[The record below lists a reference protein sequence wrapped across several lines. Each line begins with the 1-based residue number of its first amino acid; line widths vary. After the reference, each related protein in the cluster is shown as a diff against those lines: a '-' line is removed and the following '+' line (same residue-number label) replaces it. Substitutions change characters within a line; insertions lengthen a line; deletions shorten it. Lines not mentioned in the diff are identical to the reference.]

1 MVDGQDLLSKGR
13 VDKITI
19 AILGI
24 VQVMLIQ
31 STCSDKPL
39 VMKIYKSKEIHYNL
53 FIHSCL
59 LANNIAVCSKK
70 TMFQRSSL
78 TSLLSIIIKDKL
90 KSSSSLSICFL
101 FLSFW

>member
-31 STCSDKPL
+31 STSSDKARYSIQARL
-39 VMKIYKSKEIHYNL
+39 YL
-53 FIHSCL
+53 CL
-59 LANNIAVCSKK
+59 MLC
-70 TMFQRSSL
+70 
-78 TSLLSIIIKDKL
+78 
-90 KSSSSLSICFL
+90 
-101 FLSFW
+101 